1 MSRIRPLR
9 EDELNPV
16 QTEDHEELVRRDHVT
31 HMQRTLI
38 RDRAT
43 YRAYDAWHLSWDRLV
58 EVVGERAAT
67 VFAHA
72 ISETNGCQLCSLY
85 FVADLR
91 ALGVDPHD
99 YTPTEE
105 EKVLADLAQAIVR
118 DPSAVP
124 DDVFDRLL
132 ARHGSDEVVV
142 IVGFAGQM
150 IATNTFNS
158 VLQVDLDGRLL
169 PLRDAAVLSARAVRE
184 PVLRPPHTSGAPGSG
199 LAGSGAGARTRARTR
214 AEVN

>member
-1 MSRIRPLR
+1 MARIRPLT
-9 EDELNPV
+9 EDELDPI
-16 QTEDHEELVRRDHVT
+16 QAEDHEELVRRDHVT

-58 EVVGERAAT
+58 QVVGERAAT
-67 VFAHA
+67 VFAHV
-72 ISETNGCQLCSLY
+72 ISETNECQLCSLY
-85 FVADLR
+85 FVSDLR

-99 YTPTEE
+99 YAPTEE
-105 EKVLADLAQAIVR
+105 EKVLTDLGRAIVR
-118 DPSAVP
+118 DPNAVP
-124 DDVFDRLL
+124 TELFDRLL
-132 ARHGSDEVVV
+132 ARHSGDEVVV

-169 PLRDAAVLSARAVRE
+169 PLRDAALLSARSARSAHE
-184 PVLRPPHTSGAPGSG
+184 PELRPPNPGRVG
-199 LAGSGAGARTRARTR
+199 PTAR
-214 AEVN
+214 

>member
-1 MSRIRPLR
+1 MARIRPLT
-9 EDELNPV
+9 EHELDPV
-16 QTEDHEELVRRDHVT
+16 QAEDYEELVRRNHVT

-58 EVVGERAAT
+58 QVVGERAAT

-72 ISETNGCQLCSLY
+72 ISETNECQLCSLY
-85 FVADLR
+85 FVSDLR

-99 YTPTEE
+99 YVPTEE
-105 EKVLADLAQAIVR
+105 EKVLTELGQAIVR
-118 DPSAVP
+118 DPNAVP
-124 DDVFDRLL
+124 AELFDRLL
-132 ARHGSDEVVV
+132 ARHSSDEVVV

-169 PLRDAAVLSARAVRE
+169 PLRDAAILSARAASGPGAWTPDDPGVPE
-184 PVLRPPHTSGAPGSG
+184 PGPSGPHA
-199 LAGSGAGARTRARTR
+199 GAGAS
-214 AEVN
+214 